1 MYRIYFPQYSKHSPS
16 PKGVWISIDP
26 LVVGRRET
34 DNPPKVFW
42 IVRVPIPA
50 PCDVM
55 GNRREPRI
63 GLVELCG
70 GEKVDVVKEKDVVLR
85 IVIVGTPLVFAGQ
98 VEANVEKL
106 APVELS
112 LVVGLFHNV
121 NMKVG
126 DCFLL
131 VLEVS
136 QKLDHVRDE
145 FRQVLRSF
153 LFGMQVPKRH
163 NDRHARRVGH
173 VQERR

>member
-1 MYRIYFPQYSKHSPS
+1 
-16 PKGVWISIDP
+16 
-26 LVVGRRET
+26 
-34 DNPPKVFW
+34 
-42 IVRVPIPA
+42 
-50 PCDVM
+50 M
-55 GNRREPRI
+55 GDRREPRI

-70 GEKVDVVKEKDVVLR
+70 GEKVDVVKDKDVVLR
-85 IVIVGTPLVFAGQ
+85 ARTGSIGSIGSISIVVGSTITPLGLAFAGQ

-106 APVELS
+106 APVELA

-121 NMKVG
+121 DMKVG

-153 LFGMQVPKRH
+153 LFGMQVPKGH
-163 NDRHARRVGH
+163 NDCHARRVGH